1 MKWKDEYSVGIDVID
16 EQHKKLFEIS
26 EVLANAIEINEIK
39 DILLFLENY
48 MEFHFNTE
56 EALMKKYN
64 YELLE
69 EHNKLHE
76 ELKEKLKGY
85 MELYFLGNY
94 SFIEELEEDVQE
106 WIYEHVL
113 EEDKKYKDFFKDKSI
128 TF

>member
-56 EALMKKYN
+56 EALMKKY
-64 YELLE
+64 
-69 EHNKLHE
+69 
-76 ELKEKLKGY
+76 GY
-85 MELYFLGNY
+85 TL
-94 SFIEELEEDVQE
+94 
-106 WIYEHVL
+106 
-113 EEDKKYKDFFKDKSI
+113 
-128 TF
+128 